1 MFENITSVATQVV
14 ILFII
19 IGVGVIL
26 TKFKVLNKERVSGLI
41 DIVVYIVT
49 PANIIVSFQREFK
62 PELIFK
68 LGLSFLAAFTVF
80 FINCVLAKLI
90 IKEKNPDKNCVIR
103 FASAFPNAGYFAL
116 PLQRAILGDIGVF
129 YGAAYIGMFHC
140 YIWTYGVRLLSKK
153 TAKGGTSSA
162 ENKTENSSQSPDTH
176 PLSSL
181 KKILLNPP
189 IIGIF
194 IGIIFFVLQIKIP
207 HVILSPMES
216 FAALNTPLPMLI
228 IGFYLAN
235 ADLKATFSNLWVY
248 IGAFLRLIASP
259 AIALLV
265 CMLIKADSG
274 VATSCIIAC
283 SAPTAALSGMLAQ
296 KFGRDTEV
304 PAGMIT
310 FTTIVCIITMPVM
323 VALAQYL
330 F

>member
-1 MFENITSVATQVV
+1 MFDNIVSVATQVV

-19 IGVGVIL
+19 IGVGVVL
-26 TKFKVLNKERVSGLI
+26 SKAKVLTKERVSGLI

-49 PANIIVSFQREFK
+49 PSNIIISFQREFK
-62 PELIFK
+62 NELIVN

-80 FINCVLAKLI
+80 FINCLMAKVVI
-90 IKEKNPDKNCVIR
+90 REKNPDKNCVIR

-129 YGAAYIGMFHC
+129 FGAAYIGMFHC
-140 YIWTYGVRLLSKK
+140 YIWTYGVRLLEKK
-153 TAKGGTSSA
+153 AATGDGAVSQKS
-162 ENKTENSSQSPDTH
+162 NSI
-176 PLSSL
+176 SSL

-194 IGIIFFVLQIKIP
+194 IGMILFMTEIELPTVIYSPLQAF
-207 HVILSPMES
+207 SY
-216 FAALNTPLPMLI
+216 LNTPLPMLI

-259 AIALLV
+259 AVALGV
-265 CMLIKADSG
+265 CFLLGADSD

-304 PAGMIT
+304 PAGMIS

-323 VALAQYL
+323 VAWAQFL

>member
-1 MFENITSVATQVV
+1 MFDNIVSVATQVV

-26 TKFKVLNKERVSGLI
+26 SKTKVLTKERVAGLI

-49 PANIIVSFQREFK
+49 PSNIIISFQREFK
-62 PELIFK
+62 NELIVN
-68 LGLSFLAAFTVF
+68 LGLSFLAAFIVF
-80 FINCVLAKLI
+80 FINCVMAKI
-90 IKEKNPDKNCVIR
+90 VIREKNPDKNCVIR

-129 YGAAYIGMFHC
+129 FGAAYIGMFHC
-140 YIWTYGVRLLSKK
+140 YIWTYGVKLLEKK
-153 TAKGGTSSA
+153 ETRNGSV
-162 ENKTENSSQSPDTH
+162 SP
-176 PLSSL
+176 L

-194 IGIIFFVLQIKIP
+194 IGMILFVTEIKLPDIVYSPLQAF
-207 HVILSPMES
+207 SY
-216 FAALNTPLPMLI
+216 LNTPLPMLI

-259 AIALLV
+259 AVALGICFL
-265 CMLIKADSG
+265 LKADSD

-283 SAPTAALSGMLAQ
+283 SAPSAALSGMLAQ

-304 PAGMIT
+304 PAGMIS

-323 VALAQYL
+323 VALAQFL

>member
-1 MFENITSVATQVV
+1 MFENISSVASQVV

-26 TKFKVLNKERVSGLI
+26 TKFKVLNKERISGLI

-49 PANIIVSFQREFK
+49 PSNIIVSFQREFK

-116 PLQRAILGDIGVF
+116 PLQKAILGDIGVF

-140 YIWTYGVRLLSKK
+140 YIWTYGVKLLSKK
-153 TAKGGTSSA
+153 TDTAGKESP
-162 ENKTENSSQSPDTH
+162 ENH

-207 HVILSPMES
+207 HIILSPMES

-235 ADLKATFSNLWVY
+235 ADLKATFSNAWVY

-265 CMLIKADSG
+265 CMLIKADSN
-274 VATSCIIAC
+274 VATSCVIAC
-283 SAPTAALSGMLAQ
+283 SAPSAALSGMLAQ

>member
-1 MFENITSVATQVV
+1 MFDNIVSVATQVV

-26 TKFKVLNKERVSGLI
+26 SKTKVLTKERVAGLI

-49 PANIIVSFQREFK
+49 PSNIVVSFQREFK
-62 PELIFK
+62 QELIVK
-68 LGLSFLAAFTVF
+68 LGLSFLAAFIVF

-90 IKEKNPDKNCVIR
+90 IKEKNPDKSCVTR

-116 PLQRAILGDIGVF
+116 PLQAAILGDIGVF
-129 YGAAYIGMFHC
+129 YGAAYIAMFHC
-140 YIWTYGVRLLSKK
+140 YIWTYGVKLLSREKEK
-153 TAKGGTSSA
+153 V
-162 ENKTENSSQSPDTH
+162 N
-176 PLSSL
+176 L

-194 IGIIFFVLQIKIP
+194 IGLILFVTEVKIP
-207 HVILSPMES
+207 EIILSPMKS

-228 IGFYLAN
+228 VGFYLAN

-248 IGAFLRLIASP
+248 VGAFLRLIASP
-259 AIALLV
+259 AIALGV
-265 CMLIKADSG
+265 CFLLRADSN
-274 VATSCIIAC
+274 VTTSCIIAC
-283 SAPTAALSGMLAQ
+283 SAPSAALSGMLAQ

-310 FTTIVCIITMPVM
+310 FTTIVCVITMPVM
-323 VALAQYL
+323 VALARFL
-330 F
+330 I